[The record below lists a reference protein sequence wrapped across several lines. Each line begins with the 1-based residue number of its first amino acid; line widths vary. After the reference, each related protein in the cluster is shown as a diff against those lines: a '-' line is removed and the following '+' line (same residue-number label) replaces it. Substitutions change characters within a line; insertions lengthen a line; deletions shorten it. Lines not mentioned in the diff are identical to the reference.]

1 MDNALFNRLAHKNA
15 DRFED
20 GDPKFF
26 FTGFTDT
33 RRQILRQ
40 SVAVNSNP
48 PAQLMWYFMTP
59 RARVSA
65 ARSAQGSRA
74 VSLPTVT
81 PCNS

>member
-1 MDNALFNRLAHKNA
+1 
-15 DRFED
+15 D

-40 SVAVNSNP
+40 SIIVNSNP

-59 RARVSA
+59 RTREYLLPDLRRARVQSIY
-65 ARSAQGSRA
+65 Q
-74 VSLPTVT
+74 P
-81 PCNS
+81 